1 MKRIIALV
9 LSLVMALSLCV
20 PAWGAEITPNGLP
33 TATAKDLETKTITA
47 TTSFPFGKDAK
58 EYDLDVG
65 FQFLPNEETASEPY
79 KYWHADY
86 VISANKIVREN
97 SLALAGYYQAFC
109 KDYNDDNWVLLNA
122 SEDIAASTE
131 IRLVELLGATVN
143 YEEICKFGN
152 DGVGFLCGVVDLTG
166 QNAGTTI
173 TVELRLYETEEPS
186 EANGNSRNKETGNY
200 AVIGTYNYTFEGAV
214 AEVDGIGYATLQE
227 AVDVGGEVKL
237 LDSVTESA
245 TVSAGKVVTLNL
257 NGKTLTANVSV
268 NNGGNLTIKD
278 SSSPSTGKLIGSISN
293 EGKVSITGGTFNT
306 DPTPSVAEGYKVV
319 ENNGMYTVM
328 KTYNVTF
335 DANGGTNEYTLAPV
349 VEGKLVLPN
358 NPFTAPSGK
367 QFKAWS
373 VNGKEY
379 AEGAEIDVAADVE
392 VIAVW
397 ESIPVYYPPVVD
409 VPTQT
414 PTEKPAETP
423 TETPSETPVETPTQT
438 PVGTPVETPVEV
450 VVPVG
455 GNENTVKVEA
465 TVTGTTATVDKVD
478 MTELATVI
486 GNDVDTGKVVIDFST
501 VSGTTETTESGETV
515 EVAPVDTVQISA
527 EVIKEIAEAV
537 ANPENNAESLEIVL
551 GDGASI
557 EFNAEA
563 LAEKVAQAG
572 GDDITISIKPTT
584 AVAENLSSAQ
594 LFTVGENVAFD
605 ITVTSGGVAI
615 SDMGGEITITAP
627 YELSE
632 GETAEG
638 IVVYYVDDEGNREKC
653 ETFYDAET
661 GRVSWKTNHLSV
673 YMVAYEAPA
682 DDGAAS
688 DSPAD
693 DAQSGSPVLWIVIAV
708 VVVVAIVAAVVI
720 SKKRKN

>member
-1 MKRIIALV
+1 MVGFTEKEKGKRNMKRIIALV

-20 PAWGAEITPNGLP
+20 PAWGADAVKVDTNDALAKAIADGATEIELAAG
-33 TATAKDLETKTITA
+33 ITY
-47 TTSFPFGKDAK
+47 TMPQD
-58 EYDLDVG
+58 
-65 FQFLPNEETASEPY
+65 
-79 KYWHADY
+79 
-86 VISANKIVREN
+86 N
-97 SLALAGYYQAFC
+97 SL
-109 KDYNDDNWVLLNA
+109 
-122 SEDIAASTE
+122 
-131 IRLVELLGATVN
+131 
-143 YEEICKFGN
+143 
-152 DGVGFLCGVVDLTG
+152 
-166 QNAGTTI
+166 
-173 TVELRLYETEEPS
+173 
-186 EANGNSRNKETGNY
+186 KE
-200 AVIGTYNYTFEGAV
+200 
-214 AEVDGIGYATLQE
+214 
-227 AVDVGGEVKL
+227 
-237 LDSVTESA
+237 
-245 TVSAGKVVTLNL
+245 
-257 NGKTLTANVSV
+257 KTLTISGTKDAVLDISAV
-268 NNGGNLTIKD
+268 PTNGSQAFTGTTLVFDGVTIKCATANYKGFTHAASLTYKNCD
-278 SSSPSTGKLIGSISN
+278 INGYQYLYASNVTFEKCNFTSTGYSVCTYGAGN
-293 EGKVSITGGTFNT
+293 VTFTGCTFNT
-306 DPTPSVAEGYKVV
+306 DGKCLLIYKDDPMSVTPVVKVENCTFNASQSAYAGAIKNQPCAAIEIHNYATGVTLTTSGNTIDSDFSGEWRIKQYDNGGAITVNDVKYEQTALDGNLMTVVDSVATVYYTYSFNA
-319 ENNGMYTVM
+319 NNGS
-328 KTYNVTF
+328 
-335 DANGGTNEYTLAPV
+335 GTMEGASVAAGTEITLP
-349 VEGKLVLPN
+349 ECT
-358 NPFTAPSGK
+358 FTAPSGK
-367 QFKAWS
+367 QFKGWAT
-373 VNGKEY
+373 
-379 AEGAEIDVAADVE
+379 AADGA
-392 VIAVW
+392 VITEKTYTVSAPTTFYAIW
-397 ESIPVYYPPVVD
+397 ENIPVYYPPVVD